1 MSNVGD
7 KAQDALAI
15 PEQELR
21 LVVDTIP
28 TLVWTA
34 APGGNIEYV
43 GDFGDGKVRRRE
55 EMTRLRSHHGIIP
68 SGVLSP

>member
-1 MSNVGD
+1 MSNVGT

-34 APGGNIEYV
+34 APGGDIEYV
-43 GDFGDGKVRRRE
+43 NKR
-55 EMTRLRSHHGIIP
+55 
-68 SGVLSP
+68 VLE